1 MDSFDDVIVGGGPA
15 GLSAIQSIREVDRKA
30 SLLWISDE
38 PYLPYS
44 KVLLPYLLSGK
55 IKEAKLMLIDQ
66 QGLENLGVTLWTKSP
81 VLSLN
86 VGKKSLEV
94 KEGKEVAFN
103 KLLIASG
110 ASPVFPKIPG
120 IKTKGV
126 FGLRTLNDVRQITQ
140 GVGKKDKVVIWGGGL
155 VGTQAA
161 NALFLKGIQASLVV
175 SSPHILSQILD
186 SETAKVVQKK
196 IGKQGPTLYLR
207 EDITEIQSKGGRI
220 SSVVLKSGKKL
231 KTNLLIVGKGVEPN
245 IDFLMG
251 SKIGLDRGVL
261 VDQRMATHIPDIYA
275 AGDVAV
281 DVDLLSGKRSHV
293 AIWPKAVEEGRV
305 AGRNMAGEE
314 MIYPGTLSMNI
325 TTIFGMTIAVVGNT
339 RSMNSKEETLIFR
352 GKTVYR
358 KIFLQDNQIMGLVL
372 IGNYI
377 DVGVLSN
384 FIRSRIPIDRMGKDY
399 KGEPI
404 SFNQIY
410 EEIVGELGMEA

>member
-81 VLSLN
+81 VLSLD

-94 KEGKEVAFN
+94 KKGKEVAFN

-126 FGLRTLNDVRQITQ
+126 FGLRTLNDVRQMTQ

-161 NALFLKGIQASLVV
+161 NALYLRGIRSSLLV

-196 IGKQGPTLYLR
+196 IGKQGPTLYLK
-207 EDITEIQSKGGRI
+207 EDITEIQSKDGRI

-231 KTNLLIVGKGVEPN
+231 KTNLLIVGKGVKPN

-261 VDQRMATHIPDIYA
+261 VDQRMTTNIPDIYA

-281 DVDLLSGKRSHV
+281 DIDLLSGKRSHV
-293 AIWPKAVEEGRV
+293 AIWPKAIDEGRV

-339 RSMNSKEETLIFR
+339 RSTNSKQETLIFR
-352 GKTVYR
+352 GKKVYR
-358 KIFLQDNQIMGLVL
+358 KIFLRDNQIMGLVF
-372 IGNYI
+372 IGNYF
-377 DVGVLSN
+377 DAGVLSN
-384 FIRSRIPIDRMGKDY
+384 FIRSRIPFDRIGKKY

-404 SFNQIY
+404 RFNQIY
-410 EEIVGELGMEA
+410 EEIMSELGLEV

>member
-55 IKEAKLMLIDQ
+55 IKEANLMLIDQ
-66 QGLENLGVTLWTKSP
+66 QSLENLGVTLWTKSP
-81 VLSLN
+81 VLSLD

-94 KEGKEVAFN
+94 KKGKEVAFN

-126 FGLRTLNDVRQITQ
+126 FGLRTLNDVRQMTQ

-161 NALFLKGIQASLVV
+161 NALYLRGIRSSLLV

-196 IGKQGPTLYLR
+196 IGKQGPTLYLK
-207 EDITEIQSKGGRI
+207 EDITEIQSKDGRI

-231 KTNLLIVGKGVEPN
+231 KTNLLIVGKGVKPN

-261 VDQRMATHIPDIYA
+261 VDQRMTTNIPDIYA

-281 DVDLLSGKRSHV
+281 DIDLLSGKRSHV
-293 AIWPKAVEEGRV
+293 AIWPKAIDEGRV

-339 RSMNSKEETLIFR
+339 RSTNSKQETLIFR
-352 GKTVYR
+352 GKKVYR
-358 KIFLQDNQIMGLVL
+358 KIFLRDNQIMGLVF
-372 IGNYI
+372 IGNYF
-377 DVGVLSN
+377 DAGVLSN
-384 FIRSRIPIDRMGKDY
+384 FIRSRIPFDRIGKEY

-404 SFNQIY
+404 RFNQIY
-410 EEIVGELGMEA
+410 EEIMSELGLEA

>member
-55 IKEAKLMLIDQ
+55 IKEANLMLIDQ

-81 VLSLN
+81 VLSLD

-94 KEGKEVAFN
+94 KKGKEVAFN

-126 FGLRTLNDVRQITQ
+126 FGLRTLNDVRQMTQ

-161 NALFLKGIQASLVV
+161 NALYLRGIRSSLLV

-196 IGKQGPTLYLR
+196 IGKQGPTLYLK
-207 EDITEIQSKGGRI
+207 EDITEIQSKDGRI

-231 KTNLLIVGKGVEPN
+231 KTNLLIVGKGVKPN

-261 VDQRMATHIPDIYA
+261 VDQRMTTNIPDIYA

-281 DVDLLSGKRSHV
+281 DIDLLSGKRSHV
-293 AIWPKAVEEGRV
+293 AIWPKAIDEGRV

-339 RSMNSKEETLIFR
+339 RSTNSKQETLIFR
-352 GKTVYR
+352 GKKVYR
-358 KIFLQDNQIMGLVL
+358 KIFLRDNQIMGLVF
-372 IGNYI
+372 IGNYF
-377 DVGVLSN
+377 DAGVLSN
-384 FIRSRIPIDRMGKDY
+384 FIRSRIPFDRIGKKY

-404 SFNQIY
+404 RFNQIY
-410 EEIVGELGMEA
+410 EEIMSELGLEA